1 MLTLLSLIVSASA
14 CNNMIAG
21 IDKLASGVDI
31 TKFDN
36 SGLNR
41 GTWSGGS
48 KYPLI
53 AISCKKN
60 ESWTNPFSGFK
71 FTIPDQI
78 PGAES
83 IKVYGGSAS
92 DLSTYRRN
100 RNNFPGRVSSITL
113 W

>member
-1 MLTLLSLIVSASA
+1 MFHLFIVIPLIVSASA

-31 TKFDN
+31 TKYDN

-41 GTWSGGS
+41 GTWTGGS

-60 ESWTNPFSGFK
+60 ESWMF
-71 FTIPDQI
+71 
-78 PGAES
+78 
-83 IKVYGGSAS
+83 Y
-92 DLSTYRRN
+92 
-100 RNNFPGRVSSITL
+100 ITL
-113 W
+113 TMEKLLTLSISLLFF